1 MKICAAAAVSS
12 SMRRLVLV
20 VLALAAAG
28 PAAAAPPTGAIK
40 GVVTWKGAP
49 PVDPPVDRSRDPACP
64 SGRGAEDVVVTDG
77 KLRDVLVRIK
87 LAAPPSAPPAAPPTP
102 PPPAVIGQTACMYT
116 PRVVGLVVGQK
127 LEIRNLDPTFHNV
140 RGNLAT
146 KILWNL
152 GQAKGAPAIVREGLG
167 QPGDVVSLHC
177 DVHPWMSAW
186 VAIHD
191 HPHFAV
197 TGADGS
203 FTLPDLAPGS
213 YTVEAWHPT
222 LGTKTSKLKVKRG
235 KTTKASFTFAAPA
248 AR

>member
-1 MKICAAAAVSS
+1 
-12 SMRRLVLV
+12 
-20 VLALAAAG
+20 
-28 PAAAAPPTGAIK
+28 
-40 GVVTWKGAP
+40 
-49 PVDPPVDRSRDPACP
+49 
-64 SGRGAEDVVVTDG
+64 
-77 KLRDVLVRIK
+77 
-87 LAAPPSAPPAAPPTP
+87 
-102 PPPAVIGQTACMYT
+102 MYT

-152 GQAKGAPAIVREGLG
+152 GQAKGAPAIVRDNLG

-197 TGADGS
+197 TGADGG
-203 FTLPDLAPGS
+203 FTLPDLAPGT

-222 LGTKTSKLKVKRG
+222 LGTKTSKLKVRRG
-235 KTTKASFTFAAPA
+235 KTTKASFTFAAPPAPPPTASRSAGDPGARRQLVDEDPRQGRRRDRDQDRPAGSRSSTTPA
-248 AR
+248 ASRATSATSSARSTSASSTAPP

>member
-1 MKICAAAAVSS
+1 MKICTAAAVSPP
-12 SMRRLVLV
+12 MRRSVV
-20 VLALAAAG
+20 VLTLAAAG
-28 PAAAAPPTGAIK
+28 LVAAGPASAAPGTGAIK

-49 PVDPPVDRSRDPACP
+49 PADPAVDRSRDPACP
-64 SGRGAEDVVVTDG
+64 TGRGAEDVVVTDG

-87 LAAPPSAPPAAPPTP
+87 LAAPPSAPPSA

-152 GQAKGAPAIVREGLG
+152 GQAKGAPAIVRDNLG

-197 TGADGS
+197 TGADGG
-203 FTLPDLAPGS
+203 FTLPDLAPGT

-222 LGTKTSKLKVKRG
+222 LGTKTSKLKVRRG
-235 KTTKASFTFAAPA
+235 KTTKASFTFAAPP